1 MFTRSSS
8 IVGLVLGLVLA
19 STPSE
24 AAVDLPAPDNA
35 AGSVPV
41 TRTPPSS
48 QQSAPQRTRRLVFS
62 CREPDVVIFSDR
74 PCGQGSLRRNLE
86 VLTPASPGRPPTT
99 APAPARAVT
108 KAAALEETS
117 PRDERADRC
126 QKLHHAVD
134 AIDDRMR
141 TGYSAREAPRLWQQ
155 WRDAKERL
163 HDARC

>member
-1 MFTRSSS
+1 MFTRS
-8 IVGLVLGLVLA
+8 IVVGLFLGLVLA
-19 STPSE
+19 GALAE

-48 QQSAPQRTRRLVFS
+48 QQSAPQRTQRLVFS
-62 CREPDVVIFSDR
+62 CREPDIVIFSDR
-74 PCGQGSLRRNLE
+74 PCGRSALRRNLE

-99 APAPARAVT
+99 EPAPAKAVT
-108 KAAALEETS
+108 KVAAREETS

-126 QKLHHAVD
+126 QKLRRAVD

-163 HDARC
+163 HDAHC

>member
-1 MFTRSSS
+1 MFTPSSS
-8 IVGLVLGLVLA
+8 IVGLVLGLVLGSA
-19 STPSE
+19 PSE
-24 AAVDLPAPDNA
+24 AAVDQPAPDNA

-41 TRTPPSS
+41 TRLPQSS
-48 QQSAPQRTRRLVFS
+48 QQSAPQRTQRLVFS
-62 CREPDVVIFSDR
+62 CREPGVVIFSDR
-74 PCGQGSLRRNLE
+74 PCGRSALRRSLE

-99 APAPARAVT
+99 EPAPARAVT
-108 KAAALEETS
+108 KAAAHEETS